1 MRPLHTMIE
10 MKTRDFE
17 DNLRLKR
24 KEFMEQRHDTS
35 AKCVA
40 ELKVGTGGGCG
51 EGGGVEAVA
60 IMG

>member
-17 DNLRLKR
+17 DNLRQKR
-24 KEFMEQRHDTS
+24 KEFIEQRHDTS

-40 ELKVGTGGGCG
+40 ELKVGTGAGGR
-51 EGGGVEAVA
+51 GGGGVA